1 MKLPID
7 MNLSPA
13 WVKVFESQGLKAIHW
28 STVGEPKA
36 LDQVIFAWASEHD
49 YIVFTHDLDFGSI
62 LAATGQTKPSVVQV
76 RTQDVTPNHLE
87 RIVLSALRQFE
98 NLLLQGALV
107 TIEEEKLRARIL
119 PLAGRF
125 RI

>member
-1 MKLPID
+1 MKLLID

-13 WVKVFESQGLKAIHW
+13 WVKVFESQGYEAIHW
-28 STVGEPKA
+28 SMVGEPNA
-36 LDQVIFAWASEHD
+36 LDQTIFAWAGEHD
-49 YIVFTHDLDFGSI
+49 YIVFTHDLDFGAI
-62 LAATGQTKPSVVQV
+62 LAATGHTKPSVIQV

-87 RIVLSALRQFE
+87 KMVFLALRQFE
-98 NLLLQGALV
+98 SLLLQGSLI

-125 RI
+125 RT